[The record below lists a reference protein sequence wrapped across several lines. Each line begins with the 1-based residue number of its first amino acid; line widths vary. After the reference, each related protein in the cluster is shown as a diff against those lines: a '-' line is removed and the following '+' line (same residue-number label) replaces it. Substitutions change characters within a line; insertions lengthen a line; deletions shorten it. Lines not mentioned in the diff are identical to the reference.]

1 LKVSLKL
8 LIVRKPYLKGKKMI
22 QLAKL
27 SSKGQITIP
36 SEIRETLHL
45 KKGDTLAWDIKEEG
59 SVSVRRVEPIDLDY
73 LTAIS
78 GTLSE
83 WNSEADEEAYH
94 DL

>member
-1 LKVSLKL
+1 
-8 LIVRKPYLKGKKMI
+8 M
-22 QLAKL
+22 QLAKV

-36 SEIRETLHL
+36 SEIRKNLHL
-45 KKGDTLAWDIKEEG
+45 KTGDTLAWDIKEEG
-59 SVSVRRVEPIDLDY
+59 SVSVRRVNPIDLDY
-73 LTAIS
+73 LSAIS

>member
-1 LKVSLKL
+1 
-8 LIVRKPYLKGKKMI
+8 M

-36 SEIRETLHL
+36 AEIRQSLHL
-45 KKGDTLAWDIKEEG
+45 KPGDTLAWDIKEEG

-73 LTAIS
+73 LSAIS

-83 WNSEADEEAYH
+83 WNSEADEKAYH